1 MNNCTY
7 YVVNVYYTYFHY
19 ALVVTNY
26 KELQKKKEYDKK
38 RNFWA
43 QMNDIKKVVCILYN
57 GQNSKL
63 NFYTEKKKY
72 VPLQASS

>member
-1 MNNCTY
+1 MYNCTY

-26 KELQKKKEYDKK
+26 KELQKKEYDKK